1 MMESSQKEI
10 ENLEVELALAQ
21 VNNDLQHLAGALGT
35 VVFSPSARKP
45 LFFVPG

>member
-21 VNNDLQHLAGALGT
+21 VNNDLQHLAGAFGT
-35 VVFSPSARKP
+35 VVF
-45 LFFVPG
+45 